1 MLPSQVGC
9 RRQFKVIKFIGKG
22 SFGAVYRVRR
32 LSDGMEYAMK
42 QINVTQMN
50 AGERKKAINEIRI
63 LASLNNPYIV
73 RFYEAFIENDTL
85 FIVTDYAAQGDLLSQ
100 IKRHFKRKTHFPERV
115 VWSFFIQLCLG
126 IQYLHRHK
134 ILHRDLK
141 SANIFVNN
149 QTQIKIG
156 DFGISKACKPP
167 EMFAKTQ
174 IGSPYYVSPEMW
186 KNKPYGHKSDMWA
199 IGCFLYELVA
209 LHPPFQA
216 NSLEKL
222 ASKIMTGQYDP
233 LPRNTSPEIAAM
245 IRRLL
250 TLDPR
255 ARPACSDVLQTA
267 AVQSRLHLLPKVDEL
282 EFDSDLGF
290 TQPDL
295 LRSITTPSKPKD
307 LKGWLP
313 RARYPDYRRGLDE
326 GRSNAATEPSAMN
339 DPVEN
344 ARMLHHN
351 NKMMHNQTD
360 VDTIC
365 DVRAD
370 QFELPTPSASESKRP
385 TERGAARR
393 VQPRFNLRRRP
404 VNQRASPS
412 LKIGSRHEA
421 SKAPFQAPF
430 PVMRPSARG
439 IVDGHRIV
447 RQYGDH
453 RDPRMRADPR
463 DGMRE
468 QIVGNGAPRRGQL
481 LMGAPPVLSSRY
493 QHSNRQETDRSGRR
507 HFFPQINQHHSH
519 QRGNVRRSMAGRA
532 VDQMY
537 GRGEPDPPPGYGG
550 GSNHGGTPR
559 MPEPPISMRGAPV
572 PGCMASD
579 RVEVPAGV
587 DYSERGIPGIPGLG
601 VPESYASPRPTL
613 SEA

>member
-50 AGERKKAINEIRI
+50 ASERKKAINEIRI
-63 LASLNNPYIV
+63 LASLNDPYIV
-73 RFYEAFIENDTL
+73 RFYEAFIENDSL

-100 IKRHFKRKTHFPERV
+100 IKRHFKRKTNFPERV

-149 QTQIKIG
+149 QTEIKIG
-156 DFGISKACKPP
+156 DFGISKVCKPP

-255 ARPACSDVLQTA
+255 ARPACSDILQTA
-267 AVQSRLHLLPKVDEL
+267 AVQSRLHLLPKVDDM
-282 EFDSDLGF
+282 EFDGDLGF

-326 GRSNAATEPSAMN
+326 MSNRAKQAATEPSSI
-339 DPVEN
+339 DPVDN
-344 ARMLHHN
+344 ARMMHHN
-351 NKMMHNQTD
+351 NKNHNQTD
-360 VDTIC
+360 LDTIC
-365 DVRAD
+365 EVRAD
-370 QFELPTPSASESKRP
+370 QFELPNPTGDQGPSARN
-385 TERGAARR
+385 RR
-393 VQPRFNLRRRP
+393 IQPRFNLRRRP
-404 VNQRASPS
+404 PANTRHSPS
-412 LKIGSRHEA
+412 IKIGSRHEA
-421 SKAPFQAPF
+421 SKAPFHSPF
-430 PVMRPSARG
+430 PMMRPSVRG
-439 IVDGHRIV
+439 IMDGHRIV
-447 RQYGDH
+447 RHQIDPHEAPSH
-453 RDPRMRADPR
+453 RESHRMVSHRNRPAALPNRARLPDPALQSH
-463 DGMRE
+463 G
-468 QIVGNGAPRRGQL
+468 RG
-481 LMGAPPVLSSRY
+481 
-493 QHSNRQETDRSGRR
+493 EDTDRSGKR
-507 HFFPQINQHHSH
+507 HFFPQIAPHHNH
-519 QRGNVRRSMAGRA
+519 QRGVRRSMAARA

-537 GRGEPDPPPGYGG
+537 GRDEAAAPGYGAGLIVEPAVSVRG
-550 GSNHGGTPR
+550 GSY
-559 MPEPPISMRGAPV
+559 PV
-572 PGCMASD
+572 PG
-579 RVEVPAGV
+579 
-587 DYSERGIPGIPGLG
+587 SERIDEGASVGGYGDYPDGMS
-601 VPESYASPRPTL
+601 ESYASPRGI
-613 SEA
+613 EAL